1 MFITSALIFSGT
13 VNVFKNLLIYMMIP
27 ASIFAIMG
35 IIGYFNLIDFTKL
48 MPFTLFASI
57 GLIILSLLILL
68 LNSWMLESIYLILAS
83 VVFIIWIGFDMQM
96 IYRTDQTIYNF
107 NISNKEITRISFLFG
122 VKLFVDFINLLYLVI
137 RMFRR

>member
-1 MFITSALIFSGT
+1 
-13 VNVFKNLLIYMMIP
+13 MMIP

-68 LNSWMLESIYLILAS
+68 LNSQMLESIYLILAS
-83 VVFIIWIGFDMQM
+83 VVFII
-96 IYRTDQTIYNF
+96 
-107 NISNKEITRISFLFG
+107 
-122 VKLFVDFINLLYLVI
+122 
-137 RMFRR
+137 